1 MSRKEKKFRKLYERW
16 VLYSKI
22 TDLGEIAR
30 RYFVNNFFDGVL
42 TVLGIIIGYF
52 VLFINGTVYDS
63 RSILVPSI
71 SVAVAIGISGIT
83 GGYLAEKAERDAEFI
98 QIRRSMCMQ
107 TEIKRN
113 HSVQMESYYP
123 KVELKESNIEFEAD
137 FNVEQLSV
145 GNKKETDS
153 NIEPDRTITEDALK
167 FATNIASLI
176 NGVAP
181 ALGGLVGIIP
191 FLFIEVPSIETY
203 IAFFILNTVVLFL
216 LGAYLSHISEDSVW
230 KYGPIM
236 VLTGVLTAALSILL
250 GV

>member
-1 MSRKEKKFRKLYERW
+1 MSQKEEKFKKLLKKW
-16 VLYSKI
+16 ALYSKI

-52 VLFINGTVYDS
+52 VLFINGTITDS

-98 QIRRSMCMQ
+98 QIRRSMAMQ

-113 HSVQMESYYP
+113 LSQKIESYYP
-123 KVELKESNIEFEAD
+123 KVELK
-137 FNVEQLSV
+137 
-145 GNKKETDS
+145 DS
-153 NIEPDRTITEDALK
+153 NIEIADNVNLEPLPPETKEKIESNAEENRTIMEDALI

-181 ALGGLVGIIP
+181 AVGGLIGVIP
-191 FLFIEVPSIETY
+191 FFFSEVPSLGTY
-203 IAFFILNTVVLFL
+203 ISFFILTSVVLFL

-230 KYGPIM
+230 KYGTIM
-236 VLTGVLTAALSILL
+236 VLTGVVTAVLSILL